1 MILLAFF
8 LGALGL
14 ADLTRV
20 RGGARARRDDR
31 RSGASTVL
39 GAALG
44 IAAFVLASVS
54 SGLPLWW
61 SPIAGAAIIGWLFA
75 TREGGEGNPDADR
88 RAGYWALGALAAV
101 IAAAF
106 VWGPWLP
113 RPHGPLPAWYD
124 GLSYAVLDGIS
135 FTTFALVLGGA
146 LFLVETSNVIVR
158 LALRGERAAPIDT
171 VADVAAGAMAGAVA
185 AQATSPS
192 EAVAA
197 TPTAAASSPARH
209 RWWSRTPVA
218 PAPAPAPEPTPA
230 QNVALEPSPVPFVEL
245 KGGRFIGPLERL
257 FLLALVLAGQFTA
270 IAALVAAKGIIR
282 FPEISKD
289 TTGGSKA
296 EYFLVGSFASWALV
310 LLVALLAAL
319 GAPRG

>member
-14 ADLTRV
+14 ADLARV

-44 IAAFVLASVS
+44 IAAFVLASAG

-61 SPIAGAAIIGWLFA
+61 SPIAAAAIIGWLFA
-75 TREGGEGNPDADR
+75 TREDGARALGGGAPGASPDR
-88 RAGYWALGALAAV
+88 RAGYWALGALGLV
-101 IAAAF
+101 IVAAF
-106 VWGPWLP
+106 VWGPRLP
-113 RPHGPLPAWYD
+113 AAAGPLPDWYAA
-124 GLSYAVLDGIS
+124 LPYTVLDGIG
-135 FTTFALVLGGA
+135 FVTFALVLGGA

-158 LALRGERAAPIDT
+158 LALRGERAAP
-171 VADVAAGAMAGAVA
+171 VAASPP
-185 AQATSPS
+185 ATASASP
-192 EAVAA
+192 VLR
-197 TPTAAASSPARH
+197 RH
-209 RWWSRTPVA
+209 RWLWSRPSSV
-218 PAPAPAPEPTPA
+218 PASPTAPEPTPA
-230 QNVALEPSPVPFVEL
+230 PFVEL

-296 EYFLVGSFASWALV
+296 EYFLVGSFASWSLV
-310 LLVALLAAL
+310 LLVALLATL
-319 GAPRG
+319 GGAY

>member
-14 ADLTRV
+14 ADLARV

-31 RSGASTVL
+31 RSAVSTVV

-44 IAAFVLASVS
+44 IAAFVLASVA

-61 SPIAGAAIIGWLFA
+61 SPIAAAAIIGWLFA
-75 TREGGEGNPDADR
+75 TREGDKGDAGGDSGRGADR
-88 RAGYWALGALAAV
+88 GAGYWALGALAAV
-101 IAAAF
+101 IVAAF

-113 RPHGPLPAWYD
+113 RAHGPLPDWYEA
-124 GLSYAVLDGIS
+124 LPYSVLDGIS
-135 FTTFALVLGGA
+135 FATFALAVGGA

-158 LALRGERAAPIDT
+158 LALRGERAAPSLLDST
-171 VADVAAGAMAGAVA
+171 TTLEPLTTAPASAG
-185 AQATSPS
+185 
-192 EAVAA
+192 
-197 TPTAAASSPARH
+197 RR
-209 RWWSRTPVA
+209 RWWWREPLA
-218 PAPAPAPEPTPA
+218 PQPAAAPEPALSPEPPA
-230 QNVALEPSPVPFVEL
+230 APFVEL

-289 TTGGSKA
+289 TSGGSKA

-310 LLVALLAAL
+310 LLVALLVTL
-319 GAPRG
+319 GASAA